1 MVLSR
6 EAEESIRQSLI
17 EALSYP
23 RELVRNDM
31 DLDDCPHNGLFDDED
46 GRCLIC
52 PQQPEC
58 EWLYNNEEFVALEQK
73 PIAEV
78 LTALEIAS
86 DYVAAQ
92 IAYWEHNTEQCR
104 CTSCTWL
111 RHALQLVDQVR
122 MP

>member
-1 MVLSR
+1 MVSTR
-6 EAEESIRQSLI
+6 AIKESMRQRLI

-31 DLDDCPHNGLFDDED
+31 DLDDCPHNGLYDDED
-46 GRCLIC
+46 GRCLAC

-73 PIAEV
+73 PIAEI
-78 LTALEIAS
+78 LAALEIAS
-86 DYVAAQ
+86 DYVGAQ
-92 IAYWEHNTEQCR
+92 ITYWEHDSRRCR

-111 RHALQLVDQVR
+111 RDTLRLVDEAR
-122 MP
+122 AP